1 MTIKLASTVRTARA
15 TQIANALNAGATGGK
30 LRIYAGT
37 RPSTAGGAIDPF
49 TNILLAELTFS
60 KPCQSSIDNGVLT
73 FAAIAQDAA
82 ADNSGTATWARITDS
97 DGGFCMDLDV
107 TNNSGSGDVKLNS
120 TDIIQGK
127 QNLPLH

>member
-60 KPCQSSIDNGVLT
+60 KPCQASIDNGVLT

-97 DGGFCMDLDV
+97 DGGFVMDLDELEV
-107 TNNSGSGDVKLNS
+107 RPF
-120 TDIIQGK
+120 IQ
-127 QNLPLH
+127 